1 MSTKRDSALSE
12 IFDTLIWS
20 ALFMKRQV
28 LESSIIAPHPQGASA
43 PVVPESPLTN
53 AESPKIIQRRYHGR
67 EGRYASAADEKAEED
82 GEPEPNN
89 SHENNLI
96 PTSCSLI
103 SPLTSPGNRF
113 GNICRGLKIQSRN
126 TNDGDDALEEGLL
139 DTNYANAPLLQS
151 PVLRQVFEELLNE
164 IRPARICRTE
174 FISLVNAV
182 LDTGHYPPLNAI
194 LCSERNTD
202 VETTSKE
209 KRSMW
214 QDVFPGDCTKIG
226 RIRMSGSSVMK

>member
-28 LESSIIAPHPQGASA
+28 LESSIIAPHPQAASA

-53 AESPKIIQRRYHGR
+53 VESPKIIQRRYHGR
-67 EGRYASAADEKAEED
+67 EGRYASAADEKAEEA
-82 GEPEPNN
+82 NN
-89 SHENNLI
+89 SNVNNLI

-113 GNICRGLKIQSRN
+113 GNIRRGLKILSRN
-126 TNDGDDALEEGLL
+126 TNDGDDVLEEGLL
-139 DTNYANAPLLQS
+139 DTNYANAQLLQS

-194 LCSERNTD
+194 LCSERNTE
-202 VETTSKE
+202 VERTSKE

-226 RIRMSGSSVMK
+226 RIKMSGSSVLK